1 MIFARI
7 RLRDVVRWLGLALA
21 LALLAK
27 LLLGP
32 EGVIGLSLL
41 RDRGPVV
48 LVGLLPF
55 LAFELID
62 TAVWRRLIRPL
73 GYAPRYLSLLR
84 ARISAEAV
92 NLTLPAGSALAEAI
106 TPSLLQRGCGI
117 AIRDGVVALAAR
129 RWTVLRAHAVYLLT
143 GGVVGL
149 LVPATPP
156 ALPWLTFLFAAVE
169 LGIAAGARWIFT
181 EKSGSSRLESLL
193 EKLPGR
199 LHEWFAHRRASFTA
213 VDQRFELF
221 ARSEKTDWPANT
233 AIYFV
238 AWMVET
244 VETFVLIRLFGGRI

>member
-1 MIFARI
+1 MVSGVHALDPGLRITNADRPGKLFVARERGIAFSSTQREQVIFARI

-84 ARISAEAV
+84 TRISAEAV

-149 LVPATPP
+149 
-156 ALPWLTFLFAAVE
+156 
-169 LGIAAGARWIFT
+169 RD
-181 EKSGSSRLESLL
+181 
-193 EKLPGR
+193 
-199 LHEWFAHRRASFTA
+199 H
-213 VDQRFELF
+213 
-221 ARSEKTDWPANT
+221 
-233 AIYFV
+233 
-238 AWMVET
+238 
-244 VETFVLIRLFGGRI
+244 GGRVRRIGHGRAEAPAGHELHA